1 MKQREQALI
10 LLEKARHDE
19 VLVEEVL
26 NSERVSDDMIG
37 FHCQQALDKILKALL
52 SLHGIRF
59 RKTHDL
65 REIVDLLSDAGHPVP
80 NDLQD
85 IDILNPYAH
94 LFFATRQCPT
104 RHLWTAMRPWRWCAA
119 RENGSRVRLTEQPTT
134 GYRLPV

>member
-19 VLVEEVL
+19 VLVDEVL
-26 NSERVSDDMIG
+26 NSERVSDDTIG
-37 FHCQQALDKILKALL
+37 FHCQQALEKILKALL

-65 REIVDLLSDAGHPVP
+65 RELIDLLADEGHPVP

-85 IDILNPYAH
+85 IDILNPYAS
-94 LFFATRQCPT
+94 LFRYETMPHEASLDRREALEMVRRTREWVESQI
-104 RHLWTAMRPWRWCAA
+104 
-119 RENGSRVRLTEQPTT
+119 
-134 GYRLPV
+134 Y